1 MTRKQI
7 GAVFGAVVLAVA
19 APLLLLALLHGL
31 DGTAR
36 AQPGALQDPTF
47 SLSRGSAQVSPMGP
61 YDAADLLTLSAG
73 VVPPPVVA
81 LMCPVLLPFPSMF
94 CEAYGGMPPF
104 DDVNAG
110 SLGRDFTLPPPDP
123 ANPSAWLYFSV
134 APGSTGAIGTGVRA
148 ETVCPAGPEPEADEF
163 GSPAGQSCLSCQFSN
178 ILFRYLV
185 IYQKWSNEG

>member
-7 GAVFGAVVLAVA
+7 GAVCGAILLAVIT
-19 APLLLLALLHGL
+19 PLLLLALVHGL

-110 SLGRDFTLPPPDP
+110 SPWVPLPGD
-123 ANPSAWLYFSV
+123 AIDSTDLEV
-134 APGSTGAIGTGVRA
+134 CLEAPGQQ
-148 ETVCPAGPEPEADEF
+148 PALAARD
-163 GSPAGQSCLSCQFSN
+163 ARYQH
-178 ILFRYLV
+178 LFH
-185 IYQKWSNEG
+185 